1 MKCLN
6 FQFSGTTNVLW
17 QPTPRLR
24 TPTLWPRQQNPT
36 PFGQVY
42 QDLHNIE
49 LQRIDSPKIIG
60 AFGSYVVFFSAA
72 LSTTKMH
79 HVMFGWLFF
88 FNWLQVA
95 VTRKQPFNSR
105 GVLDP
110 KINRTNPSVFAQTSC
125 AKRFT
130 NWDDCSWRPRVSE
143 TMVQRSLKKRSF
155 GKNQGMVFDLQG
167 NLKKTK
173 THTHIKNK

>member
-1 MKCLN
+1 MFGLTILRDNQCPL
-6 FQFSGTTNVLW
+6 TTNSQIKNPNSVAKTAKPNPFWPGLS
-17 QPTPRLR
+17 RLAQHR
-24 TPTLWPRQQNPT
+24 TSTNRFTKN
-36 PFGQVY
+36 
-42 QDLHNIE
+42 H
-49 LQRIDSPKIIG
+49 G
-60 AFGSYVVFFSAA
+60 AFGSYVVFFFRSF
-72 LSTTKMH
+72 LNKNNCIICLG
-79 HVMFGWLFF
+79 VVF